1 MKLFKFKIVPG
12 LSIQINGW
20 EGTDPVLHCGDAG
33 EWRYY
38 SMPDAVDY
46 TIDPVLELQEVD
58 VVAEKATI
66 KTLFAYKDINEAVK
80 ATIRAKY
87 EVEDELKAIRTSDA
101 EYIAFVDAA
110 IAEGTA
116 KKQALGLE

>member
-1 MKLFKFKIVPG
+1 MNLFKFKIVEG

-20 EGTDPVLHCGDAG
+20 EGTEPVLHVGDAG

-38 SMPDAVDY
+38 SMPGNVDY
-46 TIDPVLELQEVD
+46 TVDPVLEMQAVD
-58 VVAEKATI
+58 VVAERSVI
-66 KTLFAYKDINEAVK
+66 KSLYAYKEINEGVQK
-80 ATIRAKY
+80 VIRERY
-87 EVEDELKAIRTSDA
+87 SVEDELKALRTADA
-101 EYIAFVDAA
+101 EYVAFIDGA